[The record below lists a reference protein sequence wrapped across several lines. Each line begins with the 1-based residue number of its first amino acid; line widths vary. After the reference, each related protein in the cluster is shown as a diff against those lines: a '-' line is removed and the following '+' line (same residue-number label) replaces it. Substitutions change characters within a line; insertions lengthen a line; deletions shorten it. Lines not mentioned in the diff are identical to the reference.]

1 MIKEK
6 RLDDNSPTVNF
17 WITVRT
23 FLKCYFSFILG
34 QRTGDWIPIRDSIDD
49 LIFALDRSIYA
60 RFTQVFPR
68 DMACSPE
75 LHPNV
80 HAAFTKDL
88 FLVQRSK
95 TKFSLI
101 GLHQRFLRDIN
112 VLIKTVANHFMKN
125 DPELITLTHGEI
137 MDPGIATS
145 LRHAPEK
152 VVSYICQ

>member
-1 MIKEK
+1 MRI
-6 RLDDNSPTVNF
+6 
-17 WITVRT
+17 

-34 QRTGDWIPIRDSIDD
+34 QRTGDWIPILDSIDD
-49 LIFALDRSIYA
+49 IFFALDRLIYA
-60 RFTQVFPR
+60 RFTQVFLR

-101 GLHQRFLRDIN
+101 GLHQRLLRDIN
-112 VLIKTVANHFMKN
+112 VLIKTVKDRTVANHFMKN